1 MARIV
6 SYQALADATGDFAAL
21 LGHGGFGTVY
31 FGELNGRAVAVK
43 VLDAARGHVQEFR
56 REVDVLSRCRH
67 DTRTVQIALVDDEA
81 YEGGR
86 LVYATRAGLRVP
98 PRPAGTVTVH
108 TNGVVHGVSR
118 HTAGVRYGL
127 FFLQRPATPRSVT
140 QV

>member
-1 MARIV
+1 MKLDV
-6 SYQALADATGDFAAL
+6 SL
-21 LGHGGFGTVY
+21 
-31 FGELNGRAVAVK
+31 GELEALVGRAAAGRLVAFCGEPFDAITLRRCEPHDHLINFH
-43 VLDAARGHVQEFR
+43 LDYH
-56 REVDVLSRCRH
+56 
-67 DTRTVQIALVDDEA
+67 TRTVQIALVDDEA

-86 LVYATRAGLRVP
+86 LVYATRDGLRVP
-98 PRPAGTVTVH
+98 RRPAGTATVH